1 VTNYEFFKRLLPE
14 NQAAFFVLWWETIH
28 RKPDGKFQHDS
39 SAFRTLL
46 DLANAAD
53 HYARALNVRNLY
65 FCVSSQREANFRAR
79 GSPPQAIRNI
89 ANTVAVKVLFL
100 DLDVKSGAY
109 ATTDEAMRA
118 LIAVCVAIGLPT
130 PSIVVVYSSAPQ
142 DDSPPVDSSLHCYW
156 ALNRTLSVEEW
167 RPLAR
172 AFKTA
177 LQKHGLVFDL
187 NVPSNVAGIL
197 RPLGSVNRKY
207 DPPRVAR
214 LAFSGPDCDLDAI
227 RAVLAHARPEAEREY
242 SRDRSSDADFDEI
255 VDAVEHLAAH
265 GCFDRGRYEQMLGLH
280 FALAHLVTAKP
291 ELRDSAWDLIRCVVA
306 GTGRDLAV
314 NETRFEDALTRT
326 ADRLASDGDL
336 VTPASLFRAALQVG
350 WRPPRIEDRLEPE
363 QRHKLY
369 RFRLRLAEMFAD
381 GHDRVEAAK
390 RAARMVSRIADERV
404 LAALAPSLARR
415 LALDDW
421 DESTILDAIEC
432 ATGRRDASLAKWA
445 QRLRRSAA

>member
-1 VTNYEFFKRLLPE
+1 VTNYEFFQRLLPE
-14 NQAAFFVLWWETIH
+14 DQAGFFVLWWETIH
-28 RKPDGKFQHDS
+28 RKPDDRFQHNS
-39 SAFRTLL
+39 SAFRTLI

-53 HYARALNVRNLY
+53 QYVRALNVRNLY
-65 FCVSSQREANFRAR
+65 FCVSSQREAIFRER
-79 GSPPQAIRNI
+79 SNPPQAIRNI
-89 ANTVAVKVLFL
+89 ANTVAIKVLFL
-100 DLDVKSGAY
+100 DLDVKGGAY

-118 LIAVCVAIGLPT
+118 LIAVCVAIGPPT
-130 PSIVVVYSSAPQ
+130 PSIVVYSSAPQ
-142 DDSPPVDSSLHCYW
+142 DGSPPVDSSLHCYW
-156 ALNRTLSVEEW
+156 VLNRTSSVEEW

-177 LQKHGLVFDL
+177 LQKHGLIFDL
-187 NVPSNVAGIL
+187 NVPCNVAGVL

-227 RAVLAHARPEAEREY
+227 RSALAHIQPEAECEY
-242 SRDRSSDADFDEI
+242 SRDRNSDADFDEI
-255 VDAVEHLAAH
+255 ADAVEHLAAH
-265 GCFDRGRYEQMLGLH
+265 GHFDRGRYEQMLVLH
-280 FALAHLVTAKP
+280 FALAHLVTARP
-291 ELRDSAWDLIRCVVA
+291 ELRDSVWDLIRRVVA

-350 WRPPRIEDRLEPE
+350 WRPPHIEDSLEPE
-363 QRHKLY
+363 QHQKLY
-369 RFRLRLAEMFAD
+369 GLRRRLAEIFAD
-381 GHDRVEAAK
+381 GHDRIEAAK
-390 RAARMVSRIADERV
+390 RAARMASRVADERV

-432 ATGRRDASLAKWA
+432 ATGRRDAGLAKWA